1 MEIPFAFAFT
11 AGLVATLNPCGFA
24 MLPAY
29 LSYFMGLDETDGH
42 PTSAAVSGLRAL
54 QVGGIVSLGF
64 LTVFGL
70 AGVLITLGVQAIV
83 EAMPFIAMAVG
94 VGVVAL
100 GIAMLSGREL
110 RVRLPRA
117 SKAPAGRRTGG
128 VFAFGVSYAIASL
141 SCTLPVFL
149 VVVAG
154 TIPQLG
160 FVAGVA
166 TFLIYGLGMSVL
178 LVVVTVALAFGKQA
192 LVTRLR
198 RGSAHVNRIAG
209 GILVLAGGYIV
220 FFWVATLNSEV
231 GTQPAAVAW
240 VEQLSSRV
248 TNLVADAPVAIG
260 TGAIAVIAIVGVG
273 SFIAARR
280 ATAGQHL
287 IVEPQPSA
295 GSHPTDD
302 VVEPS
307 STRSDGA

>member
-29 LSYFMGLDETDGH
+29 LSYFMGLDETDGK
-42 PTSAAVSGLRAL
+42 PTSAAASGVRAL

-70 AGVLITLGVQAIV
+70 AGILITLGVQAIV
-83 EAMPFIAMAVG
+83 EAMPWIAMAVG
-94 VGVVAL
+94 LGVVGL
-100 GIAMLSGREL
+100 GVAMLTGREL
-110 RVRLPRA
+110 TVRLPKG
-117 SKAPAGRRTGG
+117 STPVGRRTGG
-128 VFAFGVSYAIASL
+128 VFTFGVSYAIASL

-160 FVAGVA
+160 FVAGVI

-178 LVVVTVALAFGKQA
+178 LLVVTLALAFGKQA

-209 GILVLAGGYIV
+209 GILVLAGAYIIY
-220 FFWVATLNSEV
+220 FWATTLGGDGS
-231 GTQPAAVAW
+231 QPAAIAW
-240 VEQLSSRV
+240 VEQLSSRA
-248 TNLVADAPVAIG
+248 TNLVAGSPTLIGGIGIILVLLVGTVSWLVSRRSASPTDAEDATDDP
-260 TGAIAVIAIVGVG
+260 
-273 SFIAARR
+273 ARR
-280 ATAGQHL
+280 DTSP
-287 IVEPQPSA
+287 V
-295 GSHPTDD
+295 
-302 VVEPS
+302 
-307 STRSDGA
+307 DGT

>member
-29 LSYFMGLDETDGH
+29 LSYFMGLDEPGGSSNSTA
-42 PTSAAVSGLRAL
+42 SSGLRAL

-70 AGVLITLGVQAIV
+70 AGVLITLGVQALV
-83 EAMPFIAMAVG
+83 EAMPWIAMAVG
-94 VGVVAL
+94 VGVVGL
-100 GIAMLSGREL
+100 GVAMLSGREL
-110 RVRLPRA
+110 RVRLPKASRA
-117 SKAPAGRRTGG
+117 PTGRRTGG

-160 FVAGVA
+160 FVAGVL

-178 LVVVTVALAFGKQA
+178 LVVVTVSLAFGKQA

-209 GILVLAGGYIV
+209 GILVLAGGYII
-220 FFWVATLNSEV
+220 FFWTATLSSDV
-231 GTQPAAVAW
+231 GSQPAAIQW
-240 VEQLSSRV
+240 VEQLSSRA
-248 TNLVADAPVAIG
+248 TNLVADAPRLIG
-260 TGAIAVIAIVGVG
+260 GSAIAVITLVGAG
-273 SFIAARR
+273 SWFAARR
-280 ATAGQHL
+280 AGMSAAATHPTAQL
-287 IVEPQPSA
+287 
-295 GSHPTDD
+295 HPTDD
-302 VVEPS
+302 IAEPS
-307 STRSDGA
+307 STSSDGA